1 MERSLLSSQPFRSTS
16 SHIKVNSGKPQ
27 EISVQMS
34 PGDDRL
40 TNIYIYICIYL
51 EYKSLTS

>member
-40 TNIYIYICIYL
+40 TNIYIYIYIFGI
-51 EYKSLTS
+51 